1 VDAFVNLTVAGLAT
15 GMMYYLLSSGLSLV
29 YGLMGV
35 LNFAHGTV
43 FMYGCYAGVWTFTK
57 TGNFT
62 LSLLA
67 ALAVGAIVGWVMEKV
82 VISKVYGNHVAQI
95 LLTTGL
101 MLVLTELVKI
111 PFGANI
117 LPAFQPA
124 ALQGSWEIGSIVIV
138 KYRVFLIIVGLIVA
152 VGVNMILARTK
163 IGMTIRAGVQN
174 PDMVQALG
182 INIKRV
188 FNLVFVAG
196 SALAALGGALM
207 APAMGAVNPD
217 IGIMYQMTGFM
228 VVVIGGMGSFVGTAF
243 SAVLVGLASTYT
255 AYYVPE
261 ASTGVI
267 VILMII
273 VLLVKPSGLFG
284 KGAE

>member
-1 VDAFVNLTVAGLAT
+1 MDIFVNLTVAGLAT

-43 FMYGCYAGVWTFTK
+43 FMYGSYAGVWVFAQTK
-57 TGNFT
+57 SFP

-67 ALAVGAIVGWVMEKV
+67 ALVVGGAVGWVMERV
-82 VISKVYGNHVAQI
+82 VIRRVYGNHVAQI

-101 MLVLTELVKI
+101 MLVLTELIKI

-117 LPAFQPA
+117 IPAPQPA
-124 ALQGSWEIGSIVIV
+124 GLDSSWAIGDIVLVQYKLFLIVIG
-138 KYRVFLIIVGLIVA
+138 LIIAVAMNLI
-152 VGVNMILARTK
+152 ISRTK
-163 IGMTIRAGVQN
+163 LGMTIRAGVQN
-174 PDMVQALG
+174 PEMVQALG
-182 INIKRV
+182 INVKRV
-188 FNLVFVAG
+188 FNLVFVIG

-207 APAMGAVNPD
+207 APAISAINPD

-228 VVVIGGMGSFVGTAF
+228 VVVIGGMGSFVGTLF
-243 SAVLVGLASTYT
+243 SALLVGLASSYT
-255 AYYVPE
+255 AYLAPDF
-261 ASTGVI
+261 STAVI
-267 VILMII
+267 VILMIV

-284 KGAE
+284 RRAE